1 MPTPTSGFV
10 YITGI
15 GVVGYPGGVATLYDG
30 CDYNDGNVIVRKGIV
45 TAFDP
50 SDFGISDHDDLGN
63 LGWTA
68 GGHTGTASRFA
79 WFGSTGAAEYVSVGT
94 GLSVSANVLSC
105 TVTAGTFDHAALTSN
120 LLWTSSGHTG
130 NANHVPWFSATGVA
144 STSNN
149 FTFDGGELYAGAA
162 SFGVVELP
170 AEAADKAV
178 YLDSSKTL
186 RAATA
191 TLNELNHLTGATSNI
206 QAQINGL
213 LAGMNWKASVRCA
226 STTGLT
232 LSGIYNGATF
242 IDDILV
248 ATGDRILLKNQ
259 SSASENGIYV
269 VGTSGPPTRATDSD
283 TSAEMLQATVFVREG
298 TTLADTQWTCTN
310 NTVILGTTGL
320 TWAQVS
326 GAGTYSAGSGIT
338 LTGNIFSIASTYVGQ
353 TSITTL
359 GTIATGTWNATAIGL
374 AKGGTGSDLSAT
386 GPGYLVQAANAAA
399 VTVAADLLVVKNTSG
414 STATANEAGYI
425 DASGE
430 YKTTTTANLEANW
443 CAVVSGAAN
452 NSDIVVARRGRVT
465 IKLNANCAA
474 GDFLSLS
481 STAGSAAVNTTFR
494 AECFAVAL
502 TANVGGAGGTCSA
515 LLLTHT
521 RFVSTSNSNF
531 AYNVGSHANTNFVAT
546 INGSPSTT
554 SVVYNAPSAGSDTV
568 IVPANGSSNW
578 AKMRLYNTTRGTYR
592 LIESVNTGTKTI
604 TTVAST
610 DSWAS
615 GDTIKIESQTTTTGL
630 TAKAI
635 EVDLTQATALTAIPK
650 TARAAVWEVTVYDTS
665 TTGNAVFLH
674 PFEAYASS
682 KLTGGRNAALSV
694 SMLAHVTIKLIN
706 RCFCIYSEA
715 GGATSKTTALA
726 LTGYFEACP

>member
-30 CDYNDGNVIVRKGIV
+30 CDYNDGDVIIRKGVV

-50 SDFGISDHDDLGN
+50 ATLGVSDHDDLGN

-105 TVTAGTFDHAALTSN
+105 TVTAGTFDHASLTSN
-120 LLWTSSGHTG
+120 LLWTGSGHTG
-130 NANHVPWFSATGVA
+130 NANHVPYFSGTGAA

-149 FTFDGGELYAGAA
+149 LTFDGGELYAGAA

-232 LSGIYNGATF
+232 LSGIYNGSTF

-326 GAGTYSAGSGIT
+326 GAGTYSNGSGIT
-338 LTGNIFSIASTYVGQ
+338 LTGNVFSISAGAITNAMLAGSIAASKFVG
-353 TSITTL
+353 TDIATV
-359 GTIATGTWNATAIGL
+359 GTITVGIWHASVITEAY
-374 AKGGTGSDLSAT
+374 GGTGQSSYTLGDVLYASATNTLSKLAGQTTTYRKYLRQTGTGSASAAPAWDVPKTSDLCGA
-386 GPGYLVQAANAAA
+386 LR
-399 VTVAADLLVVKNTSG
+399 
-414 STATANEAGYI
+414 
-425 DASGE
+425 
-430 YKTTTTANLEANW
+430 
-443 CAVVSGAAN
+443 VSG
-452 NSDIVVARRGRVT
+452 R
-465 IKLNANCAA
+465 
-474 GDFLSLS
+474 
-481 STAGSAAVNTTFR
+481 
-494 AECFAVAL
+494 L
-502 TANVGGAGGTCSA
+502 TLETGVP
-515 LLLTHT
+515 
-521 RFVSTSNSNF
+521 FSTSNQ
-531 AYNVGSHANTNFVAT
+531 T
-546 INGSPSTT
+546 
-554 SVVYNAPSAGSDTV
+554 
-568 IVPANGSSNW
+568 
-578 AKMRLYNTTRGTYR
+578 AK
-592 LIESVNTGTKTI
+592 
-604 TTVAST
+604 TTV
-610 DSWAS
+610 
-615 GDTIKIESQTTTTGL
+615 
-630 TAKAI
+630 
-635 EVDLTQATALTAIPK
+635 
-650 TARAAVWEVTVYDTS
+650 Y
-665 TTGNAVFLH
+665 
-674 PFEAYASS
+674 
-682 KLTGGRNAALSV
+682 
-694 SMLAHVTIKLIN
+694 
-706 RCFCIYSEA
+706 
-715 GGATSKTTALA
+715 
-726 LTGYFEACP
+726 